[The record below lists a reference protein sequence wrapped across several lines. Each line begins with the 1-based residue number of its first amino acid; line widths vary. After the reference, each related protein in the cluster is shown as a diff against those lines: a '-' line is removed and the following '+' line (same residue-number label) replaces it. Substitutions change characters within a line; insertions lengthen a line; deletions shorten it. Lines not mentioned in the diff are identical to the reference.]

1 MAKTQKGL
9 GMGLSVLLQET
20 EKEYANNFMSETA
33 SQEQYTNLNFPKSTQ
48 TPINRERFSTSKHS
62 GNCRTLFKNT
72 ALFNR

>member
-33 SQEQYTNLNFPKSTQ
+33 SQEQDHGGDKVYELKLSEVHANPNQPRKDF
-48 TPINRERFSTSKHS
+48 E
-62 GNCRTLFKNT
+62 
-72 ALFNR
+72 